1 MNASQAKERL
11 RDLAG
16 PNVSRAGEP
25 PDIRRAGTICFCT
38 AEMEEKMDKG
48 LIGIQMSTIKAKVDE
63 LGAYETLKAC
73 AEMGYHCME
82 VSQIPM
88 TPENVSGMRKACDE
102 FGIKIAANTAALEP
116 MMPGMPGEFLTTD
129 FDKIVEDCKALNTDM
144 LRIGM
149 LPMTCMGSREKA
161 LDFVKRADEM
171 AERLGEHGIDL
182 YYHNH
187 HVEFVRY
194 DGQYLLDIIK
204 ENTKKMGF
212 ELDIHWIHRGGENP
226 VEFIRQY
233 AGRIRLLHLKDYRI
247 APPQMPE
254 GEFDIKA
261 FMGTFFNLVEFAEV
275 GEGSLPIKECIEA
288 GFAGGSEYF
297 LIEQDS
303 TYGRDPFE
311 SLKISRDNLIA
322 MGYKDWFEL

>member
-1 MNASQAKERL
+1 MK
-11 RDLAG
+11 
-16 PNVSRAGEP
+16 
-25 PDIRRAGTICFCT
+25 
-38 AEMEEKMDKG
+38 KG
-48 LIGIQMSTIKAKVDE
+48 LIGIQMSTIKKKVDE

-88 TPENVSGMRKACDE
+88 TRENVSGMRKACNE

-116 MMPGMPGEFLTTD
+116 MAPGMPGEFLVSD
-129 FDKIVEDCKALNTDM
+129 FDKIVDDCKALNTDM

-149 LPMTCMGSREKA
+149 LPITCMGSREKA
-161 LDFVKRADEM
+161 IDFVKRADEM

-187 HVEFVRY
+187 HVEFVKY
-194 DGQYLLDIIK
+194 DGQYLIDIIK

-226 VEFIRQY
+226 VTFINQY

-247 APPQMPE
+247 AHIEVPAE
-254 GEFDIKA
+254 GVDMKKFFGD
-261 FMGTFFNLVEFAEV
+261 FFNLVEFAEV
-275 GEGSLPIKECIEA
+275 GEGNLPIRECIEA
-288 GFAGGSEYF
+288 GLAGGSEYF
-297 LIEQDS
+297 LIEQDD
-303 TYGRDPFE
+303 TYGRDPFD
-311 SLKISRDNLIA
+311 SLKISRDNLISL
-322 MGYKDWFEL
+322 GYKDWFEL

>member
-1 MNASQAKERL
+1 MK
-11 RDLAG
+11 
-16 PNVSRAGEP
+16 
-25 PDIRRAGTICFCT
+25 
-38 AEMEEKMDKG
+38 KG
-48 LIGIQMSTIKAKVDE
+48 LIGIQMSTIKKKVDE

-88 TPENVSGMRKACDE
+88 TKENVSGMRKACDE

-116 MMPGMPGEFLTTD
+116 MAPGMPGEYLTTD

-149 LPMTCMGSREKA
+149 LPITCMGSRDKA

-187 HVEFVRY
+187 HVEFVKY

-204 ENTKKMGF
+204 DNTKKMGF

-226 VEFIRQY
+226 VTFIKQY

-247 APPQMPE
+247 AHVEVPE
-254 GEFDIKA
+254 EGADMKK
-261 FMGTFFNLVEFAEV
+261 FFGNFYNLVEFAEV
-275 GEGSLPIKECIEA
+275 GEGNLPIKECIEA
-288 GFAGGSEYF
+288 GLAGGSEYF
-297 LIEQDS
+297 LIEQDD

-311 SLKISRDNLIA
+311 SLKISRDNLIKL
-322 MGYKDWFEL
+322 GYKDWFEL

>member
-1 MNASQAKERL
+1 
-11 RDLAG
+11 
-16 PNVSRAGEP
+16 
-25 PDIRRAGTICFCT
+25 
-38 AEMEEKMDKG
+38 MEKG
-48 LIGIQMSTIKAKVDE
+48 LIGIQMSTIKKKVDE

-73 AEMGYHCME
+73 AELGYHCME

-102 FGIKIAANTAALEP
+102 FGIKIAANSASLEP
-116 MMPGMPGEFLTTD
+116 MAPGMPGEFLTTD

-161 LDFVKRADEM
+161 VDFVKRADEM

-187 HVEFVRY
+187 HVEFVKY

-204 ENTKKMGF
+204 DNTKKMGF

-226 VEFIRQY
+226 VTFINKY
-233 AGRIRLLHLKDYRI
+233 AGRIRLLHLKDYMRRKVADRAVI
-247 APPQMPE
+247 LASDRKIWKQAAAFASCFPV
-254 GEFDIKA
+254 KA
-261 FMGTFFNLVEFAEV
+261 YLV
-275 GEGSLPIKECIEA
+275 KEQELLLLYDYYCFE
-288 GFAGGSEYF
+288 EYF
-297 LIEQDS
+297 DNVVF
-303 TYGRDPFE
+303 TFV
-311 SLKISRDNLIA
+311 SRPKDNLLERVLRETDVDEEEA
-322 MGYKDWFEL
+322 VCLGLYCLRSADREGRG

>member
-1 MNASQAKERL
+1 
-11 RDLAG
+11 
-16 PNVSRAGEP
+16 
-25 PDIRRAGTICFCT
+25 
-38 AEMEEKMDKG
+38 MEKG
-48 LIGIQMSTIKAKVDE
+48 LIGIQMSTIKKKVDE

-88 TPENVSGMRKACDE
+88 TAENVSGMRKACRE
-102 FGIKIAANTAALEP
+102 FGIKIAANSAALEP
-116 MMPGMPGEFLTTD
+116 MAPGMPGEYLVSD
-129 FDKIVEDCKALNTDM
+129 FDKIVEDCKALDTNM

-149 LPMTCMGSREKA
+149 LPITCMGSREKA
-161 LDFVKRADEM
+161 VDFVKRADEM

-187 HVEFVRY
+187 HVEFVKY
-194 DGQYLLDIIK
+194 DGQYLLDIIRD
-204 ENTKKMGF
+204 NTKKMGF

-226 VEFIRQY
+226 VEFIRRY

-247 APPQMPE
+247 ARLPVPGE
-254 GEFDIKA
+254 GFDMKA
-261 FMGTFFNLVEFAEV
+261 FFADFFNLVEFAEV
-275 GEGSLPIKECIEA
+275 GEGNLPIRECIEA
-288 GFAGGSEYF
+288 GLAGGSEYF
-297 LIEQDS
+297 LIEQDD

-322 MGYKDWFEL
+322 MGYGDWFVY

>member
-1 MNASQAKERL
+1 MK
-11 RDLAG
+11 
-16 PNVSRAGEP
+16 
-25 PDIRRAGTICFCT
+25 
-38 AEMEEKMDKG
+38 KG
-48 LIGIQMSTIKAKVDE
+48 LIGIQMSTIKKKVDE
-63 LGAYETLKAC
+63 LGAYETLRAC

-88 TPENVSGMRKACDE
+88 TAENVSGMRKACDE
-102 FGIKIAANTAALEP
+102 FGVKIAACSASLEP
-116 MMPGMPGEFLTTD
+116 AAAGMPGEYLTTH
-129 FDKIVEDCKALNTDM
+129 FDKIVEDCRALNTDM

-149 LPMTCMGSREKA
+149 LPATCMGSREKA
-161 LDFVKRADEM
+161 LDFVKKADEM
-171 AERLGEHGIDL
+171 AERLRERGIDL

-204 ENTKKMGF
+204 DNTRKMGF

-226 VEFIRQY
+226 VTFIRRY

-247 APPQMPE
+247 AHVTPPEDPS
-254 GEFDIKA
+254 GLKEF
-261 FMGTFFNLVEFAEV
+261 FGRFHNLVEFAEV
-275 GEGSLPIKECIEA
+275 GEGNLPIRECIEA
-288 GFAGGSEYF
+288 GLAGGSEYF
-297 LIEQDS
+297 LIEQDD

-311 SLKISRDNLIA
+311 SLTISRDNLIA